1 MKTLADIIEYMKE
14 KKVNP
19 LTIDA
24 WDECKERYPYFF
36 AMKELYKDRENR
48 EVIVGNYKVRITFTP
63 GVNMG
68 MAQEP
73 DEYTATV
80 LLNF

>member
-19 LTIDA
+19 FTVDA
-24 WDECKERYPYFF
+24 WDECKERYALFQV
-36 AMKELYKDRENR
+36 MKELYKDRENR
-48 EVIVGNYKVRITFTP
+48 EVIVGNYKVRITFTA
-63 GVNMG
+63 GENMG
-68 MAQEP
+68 MCQEP
-73 DEYTATV
+73 DEYTTTV